1 MTTKEQERKALEQIK
16 KIVEGLGAD
25 SYIAMAFEGCFE
37 DAEENIDNDWAC
49 SWKQRC
55 ADAQKNADHHQKAA
69 EHYRTAV
76 SEQAKEI
83 ESLKDKL
90 EKSKEA
96 FENCNAVS
104 IENWNKFREVE
115 DKLEARE
122 NEIIR
127 LKAKLYD
134 MMTA

>member
-16 KIVEGLGAD
+16 KIVEGLGED

-55 ADAQKNADHHQKAA
+55 ADAQKNADYHQKEA

-76 SEQAKEI
+76 GEQAKEI
-83 ESLKDKL
+83 ESLKGKL
-90 EKSKEA
+90 EKCWESLDVS
-96 FENCNAVS
+96 NATS
-104 IENWNKFREVE
+104 IENWNKFREAE
-115 DKLEARE
+115 DKLEAGE
-122 NEIIR
+122 
-127 LKAKLYD
+127 
-134 MMTA
+134 